1 MNYSYFALYSYAIA
15 ILTSLGL
22 IILTRYGVHDSGRR
36 IIPDVT
42 LGLLPGGDPVSDLE
56 EYGKMDEQHRIGNAV
71 VIDTDFAIAPRE
83 ELSKDLIIKGNLT
96 LGDGA
101 RLHGSAKVSGSIYL
115 GSSVLVVG
123 NLISKAEIYVGSRA
137 EVVGILHASKNIQL
151 LPFSSVTVSA
161 VASGTIYI
169 SEGARV
175 GKQIL
180 ADNGIVYTPAQHDAK
195 TVEAVPNYASNPA
208 PTSGQSSE
216 PIIHGHR
223 FPLIFD
229 RLKDIFVS

>member
-36 IIPDVT
+36 VIPDVT
-42 LGLLPGGDPVSDLE
+42 LGLLPEADHVSDLRG
-56 EYGKMDEQHRIGNAV
+56 YGNMDDQHRIGNAV
-71 VIDTDFAIAPRE
+71 VIDTDFAMAPKE
-83 ELSKDLIIKGNLT
+83 EFSKDLIIKGNLT

-101 RLHGSAKVSGSIYL
+101 RLHGSAKVAGSIYL

-137 EVVGILHASKNIQL
+137 EVVGILHASKNIRL
-151 LPFSSVTVSA
+151 LPFSNVTVSA
-161 VASGTIYI
+161 IAGCTIYI
-169 SEGARV
+169 SESARV

-180 ADNGIVYTPAQHDAK
+180 ANDGIVYTPSQHDAK
-195 TVEAVPNYASNPA
+195 TVEAAPIYASSPA
-208 PTSGQSSE
+208 PTSRQSSE
-216 PIIHGHR
+216 AIIHGHR
-223 FPLIFD
+223 LLLIFD
-229 RLKDIFVS
+229 RLKGIFVS